1 VSSRQPKR
9 QRSRNRW
16 RPRVKITQA
25 LAVVA
30 RARIGRRISFDVTAQ
45 NDSTGAIALSET
57 PIVPRDARGRFVRG
71 HAAGGPGRPPRDC
84 FRALNGNLF
93 LSWSDTADK
102 RCGNSAKRIRH
113 HICGL

>member
-1 VSSRQPKR
+1 
-9 QRSRNRW
+9 
-16 RPRVKITQA
+16 VKIARA

-30 RARIGRRISFDVTAQ
+30 RARIRRRISFDATAQ

-84 FRALNGNLF
+84 FRALNGYLF
-93 LSWSDTADK
+93 LSWRRHGRQALRQLRK
-102 RCGNSAKRIRH
+102 KIRD
-113 HICGL
+113 HICGW